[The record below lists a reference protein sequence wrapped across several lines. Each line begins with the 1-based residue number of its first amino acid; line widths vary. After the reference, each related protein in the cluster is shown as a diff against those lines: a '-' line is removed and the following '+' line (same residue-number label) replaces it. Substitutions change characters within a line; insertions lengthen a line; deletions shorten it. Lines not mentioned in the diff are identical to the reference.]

1 MKRANKNCA
10 VNGPPRKRRKLNKY
24 NQKEEIDEKDTNS
37 LPIDQNNNENDKK
50 MNRSRVH
57 VDSENSIFIA
67 NLPRKHTKEQMIQ
80 ILREQFGCYGTIVQ
94 ITVIPNSS
102 NTIKGF
108 GFIEYSNYNEVE
120 KAILGSD
127 NLKIGGF
134 PVSVESKSHKKIKNK
149 QTFKSDK
156 DVLYEVTQ
164 LIVNQLSSAQDAN
177 QFYAIQNCFT
187 KKIKNKQTF
196 KSDKDVL
203 YEVTQLI
210 VNQLSS
216 AQDANQFYAIQ
227 NCFTKLKYKN
237 KNGRQRKV
245 GTFVKRKYK
254 NWMTY
259 FKTYPMNKLFET
271 QGTKQSFKV
280 RMMADA
286 NIDQVMNLLK

>member
-187 KKIKNKQTF
+187 K
-196 KSDKDVL
+196 
-203 YEVTQLI
+203 
-210 VNQLSS
+210 
-216 AQDANQFYAIQ
+216 
-227 NCFTKLKYKN
+227 LKYKN